1 MYWEAGVINVHVS
14 LLLHELDTKFINQ
27 KDWSGHFREEAEN
40 LQLLFMHDDGQKQIV
55 SDRSTD

>member
-1 MYWEAGVINVHVS
+1 MFMFPFSYMSQTQN
-14 LLLHELDTKFINQ
+14 LFI
-27 KDWSGHFREEAEN
+27 KKTGGHFREEAEN